1 MVTSSIF
8 DLTVNAFS
16 DLVTE
21 VFSGTDESQKTKLR
35 EVLGQFARISK
46 NRSKRKSSTVQH
58 ILPPDAKRMKLSVCL
73 PPEMVEKILKL
84 LNIKKIC
91 QARLICKQWKEIID
105 QGNLLKKA
113 SGKIFELSCFYIQL
127 MTYFVLI
134 LGFCL
139 FYFLVGISCI
149 IVAGSIVYHF
159 NCFHFQKIFHVLLFL
174 VVMTGLLGILD
185 RPLKLLKF

>member
-8 DLTVNAFS
+8 DLTVNVFS

-46 NRSKRKSSTVQH
+46 NKSKRKSSTVQH

-84 LNIKKIC
+84 LKLKEIC
-91 QARLICKQWKEIID
+91 QAQLVCKRWNDIIVK
-105 QGNLLKKA
+105 GNLVKK
-113 SGKIFELSCFYIQL
+113 
-127 MTYFVLI
+127 
-134 LGFCL
+134 
-139 FYFLVGISCI
+139 
-149 IVAGSIVYHF
+149 VAG
-159 NCFHFQKIFHVLLFL
+159 KMLE
-174 VVMTGLLGILD
+174 
-185 RPLKLLKF
+185 